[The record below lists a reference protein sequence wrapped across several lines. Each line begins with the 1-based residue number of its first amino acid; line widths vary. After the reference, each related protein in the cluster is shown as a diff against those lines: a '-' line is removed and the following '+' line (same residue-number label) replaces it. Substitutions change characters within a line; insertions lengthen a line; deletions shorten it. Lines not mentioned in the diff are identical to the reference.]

1 MREINRGE
9 VPKAGADDLP
19 APEVAVVRPVPR
31 GTPPQPTGQTAAGPR
46 RELTF
51 RAVATAMLVAVI
63 VGGSYP
69 YVVLKIGYGPN
80 ISVVS
85 AFFGYLALS
94 AIGFF
99 TGIRGTRWENN
110 LVQTAGTAAGEAGF
124 MCVVLAAID
133 MLNARPELGFSLHL
147 SSLQI
152 FGWLSVAGLLGVLL
166 AVPLRRHYVDDENLP
181 FPDGTAAGET
191 MLVLDLDR
199 TQARARVRALG
210 WGLGLSALTAF
221 LRDFHWKA
229 TILGRARQL
238 LPVIPA
244 ELAIGAHGAGL
255 RMGTELSLLSFG
267 SGLLVGV
274 RVTLAM
280 GLGMVISWVIAPPV
294 LTARQIVPEQTFA
307 LVLRW
312 VMWPATGL
320 MVAGGLTALALKWKL
335 IVRSFASLRARDVS
349 SAPEEFPLK
358 YVAAGVALLTV
369 ALCVVQHYSLGFPV
383 WLTVVSLVLSVALLL
398 VGTRVLGET
407 NWAPIS
413 ALANLMQAVFAALAP
428 GSMRVNMIGS
438 GMSGTVAA
446 HGEHL
451 MQDYKAG
458 KIVGANYRHLTIVQL
473 MAVPVGSSAVAVAYP
488 ALRDRYGFGGSTG
501 LASPISV
508 KWAGFAELLN
518 RGFDQ
523 LPRGCFAAML
533 VALALGV
540 LLTVLEPRWHRYV
553 PSPTGVG
560 LGMLIP
566 GYSIMPMVLGG
577 IAGWLWAK
585 SSPSTERSYSTP
597 LASGFI
603 AGEALLVLVFS
614 ILAVF
619 GIRV

>member
-1 MREINRGE
+1 MREIKRGE
-9 VPKAGADDLP
+9 VPKADADDLP
-19 APEVAVVRPVPR
+19 APEIAVSHPPLRDTGVRPVP
-31 GTPPQPTGQTAAGPR
+31 GPARR

-51 RAVATAMLVAVI
+51 RAVATAMVVAVI

-94 AIGFF
+94 AIGLF

-124 MCVVLAAID
+124 MCVVLAAMD
-133 MLNARPELGFSLHL
+133 MLNARPELGFSVHL

-152 FGWLSVAGLLGVLL
+152 FGWLSVAGLIGVLL
-166 AVPLRRHYVDDENLP
+166 AVPLRRHYIDDENLP
-181 FPDGTAAGET
+181 FADGTAAGET
-191 MLVLDLDR
+191 MLVLDLDP

-210 WGLGLSALTAF
+210 WGLGLSALAAF
-221 LRDFHWKA
+221 FRDFHWKA
-229 TILGRARQL
+229 TLFGKVRQL
-238 LPVIPA
+238 LPVIPG
-244 ELAIGAHGAGL
+244 EIPFGAHGPGL
-255 RMGTELSLLSFG
+255 RMGTELSLLTFG
-267 SGLLVGV
+267 SGILVGL
-274 RVTLAM
+274 RVTLSM
-280 GLGMVISWVIAPPV
+280 GLGMLVSWVIAPPR
-294 LTARQIVPEQTFA
+294 LTARHIVSDQTFP

-335 IVRSFASLRARDVS
+335 IVRSLTSIKAGEIA
-349 SAPEEFPLK
+349 AAGEEFPLK
-358 YVAAGVALLTV
+358 YVAGGVAVLTV
-369 ALCVVQHYSLGFPV
+369 MLCLVQHYSLDFPV
-383 WLTVVSLVLSVALLL
+383 WLTLVSLALSLVLML

-458 KIVGANYRHLTIVQL
+458 RIVGANNRHLTIVQL
-473 MAVPVGSSAVAVAYP
+473 MAVPVGSAAVAIAYP
-488 ALRDRYGFGGSTG
+488 ALRDRYGFGGEGG

-523 LPRGCFAAML
+523 LPRGCFTAML
-533 VALALGV
+533 FALALGV
-540 LLTVLEPRWHRYV
+540 LLTVLEPRWHKYV
-553 PSPTGVG
+553 PSPTGFG
-560 LGMLIP
+560 IGMLIP
-566 GYSIMPMVLGG
+566 GYSTMPMVLGG
-577 IAGWLWAK
+577 IAGYLWAK
-585 SSPSTERSYSTP
+585 SAPESERTYSTP

-614 ILAVF
+614 ILALF
-619 GIRV
+619 GIRA

>member
-1 MREINRGE
+1 MREIKRDE

-19 APEVAVVRPVPR
+19 APEIAVSH
-31 GTPPQPTGQTAAGPR
+31 PPARETAVQPAPDAPPGRR

-51 RAVATAMLVAVI
+51 RAVATAMFVAVI

-85 AFFGYLALS
+85 AFFGYLALA
-94 AIGFF
+94 AIGLF

-124 MCVVLAAID
+124 MCVVLAAMD
-133 MLNARPELGFSLHL
+133 MLNARPELGFSVHL
-147 SSLQI
+147 SALQI
-152 FGWLSVAGLLGVLL
+152 FGWLSVAGMLGVLL
-166 AVPLRRHYVDDENLP
+166 AVPLRRHYIDDEDLP
-181 FPDGTAAGET
+181 FADGTAAGET

-199 TQARARVRALG
+199 KQARARVRALG
-210 WGLGLSALTAF
+210 WGLSLSALAAF
-221 LRDFHWKA
+221 LRDFHFKA
-229 TILGRARQL
+229 TLLGKARQL

-244 ELAIGAHGAGL
+244 ELSLGAHGTAL
-255 RMGTELSLLSFG
+255 RMGTEVSLLSFG
-267 SGLLVGV
+267 SGLLVGL
-274 RVTLAM
+274 RVTLSM
-280 GLGMVISWVIAPPV
+280 GIGMVIAWVIAPPV
-294 LTARQIVPEQTFA
+294 LTARHVVADQTYA

-335 IVRSFASLRARDVS
+335 IVRSFTSIKAGELA
-349 SAPEEFPLK
+349 AAGEEFPLK
-358 YVAAGVALLTV
+358 YVAIGAAFLTV
-369 ALCVVQHYSLGFPV
+369 ALCVVQHYSLDFPV
-383 WLTVVSLVLSVALLL
+383 WLTLVSLVLSVALML

-473 MAVPVGSSAVAVAYP
+473 MAVPVGSAAVAIAYP
-488 ALRDRYGFGGSTG
+488 ALRDRYGFGGSGG
-501 LASPISV
+501 LASPVSV

-533 VALALGV
+533 VALGLGV
-540 LLTVLEPRWHRYV
+540 LLTVLEPRWHKYV

-577 IAGWLWAK
+577 AAGYLWSK
-585 SSPSTERSYSTP
+585 SAPSSERTYSTP

-603 AGEALLVLVFS
+603 AGEALLVLAFS
-614 ILAVF
+614 IAAVF
-619 GIRV
+619 GFRP